1 MTARRAITQE
11 SASKL
16 NNIARDISP
25 MLFWTCNYEPTINYA
40 IGQDAA
46 FQLEIQDLY
55 KFAIDTN
62 CVLKAIAFNPRGSVC
77 GDILA
82 QRELKELRGNL
93 DLVQLTRSI
102 FDHNQSNLNGRLSV
116 ERRASFENW
125 VRSQIG
131 RDEPTSLDDFDA
143 LCSALVDVGNDLVRL
158 SETILSRISERNDR
172 HAIVNKWVDA
182 TLRWYCVG
190 SRQEYY
196 RSQLSDYYIVR
207 AQAYRVG
214 FLSNTDAVGLRMK
227 VNDWIRLQTT
237 YRYEESIKRLL
248 EEERG
253 IRESLDRPTA
263 FAIKIRDVQP
273 EMYEKALQLSRDRLR
288 AISEDIHNKQQ
299 VRERIRDE
307 IEGRFHGKEI
317 NYFFDPNRLEAQLR
331 ETLND
336 LESTGEEYTL
346 LPQSLLQLD
355 VERRFSDVPSP
366 SGDFL

>member
-1 MTARRAITQE
+1 MTARRVITQE

-16 NNIARDISP
+16 NGIAQSIAP
-25 MLFWTCNYEPTINYA
+25 TLFWTCNYEPTINYA

-46 FQLEIQDLY
+46 FQLGIQDLY

-62 CVLKAIAFNPRGSVC
+62 CVLKTIAFNPRGSVC

-82 QRELKELRGNL
+82 QRELWELRRNL
-93 DLVQLTRSI
+93 DFVQVTRSI
-102 FDHNQSNLNGRLSV
+102 FDHNQSDLNGRLSV

-131 RDEPTSLDDFDA
+131 RDEPTCLDDFGA
-143 LCSALVDVGNDLVRL
+143 LCAALVDVGNDLVRL
-158 SETILSRISERNDR
+158 SETILSRISERHDR

-196 RSQLSDYYIVR
+196 RSQLSDYYIAR

-237 YRYEESIKRLL
+237 YRYEESIRRLH

-253 IRESLDRPTA
+253 IRESLERPSA
-263 FAIKIRDVQP
+263 FAIKIRDAQP
-273 EMYEKALQLSRDRLR
+273 EMYEKALQLSRDRLQ
-288 AISEDIHNKQQ
+288 AISEEILDKRRAEEH
-299 VRERIRDE
+299 VRGE
-307 IEGRFHGKEI
+307 IEDRFHGHGVA
-317 NYFFDPNRLEAQLR
+317 YFFDPNRLEAQLR

-336 LESTGEEYTL
+336 LESTGEKYTL

-366 SGDFL
+366 CDDFQ

>member
-1 MTARRAITQE
+1 MTARRVITQE

-16 NNIARDISP
+16 NGIAQSIAP
-25 MLFWTCNYEPTINYA
+25 TLFWTCNYEPTINYA

-46 FQLEIQDLY
+46 FQLGIQDLY

-62 CVLKAIAFNPRGSVC
+62 CVLKTIAFNPRGSVC

-82 QRELKELRGNL
+82 QRELGELRRNL
-93 DLVQLTRSI
+93 DFVQVTRSI
-102 FDHNQSNLNGRLSV
+102 FDHNQSDLNGRLSV

-131 RDEPTSLDDFDA
+131 RDEPTCLDDFGA
-143 LCSALVDVGNDLVRL
+143 LCAALVDVGNDLVRL
-158 SETILSRISERNDR
+158 SETILSRISERHDR

-196 RSQLSDYYIVR
+196 RSQLSDNYIAR

-237 YRYEESIKRLL
+237 YRL
-248 EEERG
+248 EEPIRMLRQEEQG
-253 IRESLDRPTA
+253 IRESLDNPNEI
-263 FAIKIRDVQP
+263 AIKIRNSRP
-273 EMYEKALQLSRDRLR
+273 EMYEKAVQISMDRLVTINEEIR
-288 AISEDIHNKQQ
+288 KKQHVMDC
-299 VRERIRDE
+299 VREE
-307 IEGRFHGKEI
+307 INNGFHGNETA
-317 NYFFDPNRLEAQLR
+317 YFFDSRRLEAQLR
-331 ETLND
+331 GTLND
-336 LESTGEEYTL
+336 LEAGGETYSL
-346 LPQSLLQLD
+346 LPQSFLQLD
-355 VERRFSDVPSP
+355 VERHFSGVPSP
-366 SGDFL
+366 CGDFQ